1 MKRVR
6 PLLITCIA
14 HPSGSPA
21 PVVSCKSEGVV
32 AESFLSDEPLRPVI
46 FFPGFKKNMFEI
58 LQFGCQ
64 YLTLKFNRNSRAK
77 ITHSGY
83 ITFGSSSN
91 RFAISGIDES
101 LLSILS
107 ICRNNAFI
115 LSSTS

>member
-14 HPSGSPA
+14 QPSGSPA

-58 LQFGCQ
+58 LPFGCQ
-64 YLTLKFNRNSRAK
+64 YLKFSRAT
-77 ITHSGY
+77 IMHSGY